1 MLCLRSLKCH
11 LCIRKKGLSQS
22 NMLTQTFCLL
32 GSLKIFLPIAAL
44 ALLVLI
50 PANVSGGTLLDLRK
64 EVVFSDIDKLSI
76 SNVNPGS
83 NR

>member
-1 MLCLRSLKCH
+1 VLSLFQ
-11 LCIRKKGLSQS
+11 KKEVVSIQYD
-22 NMLTQTFCLL
+22 NTNFFLL

>member
-1 MLCLRSLKCH
+1 MLSLFQ
-11 LCIRKKGLSQS
+11 KKEVVSIQYD
-22 NMLTQTFCLL
+22 NTNFFLL
-32 GSLKIFLPIAAL
+32 DSLKIFLPIAAL

-50 PANVSGGTLLDLRK
+50 PVNVSGGTLLDLRK

>member
-1 MLCLRSLKCH
+1 MFYT
-11 LCIRKKGLSQS
+11 
-22 NMLTQTFCLL
+22 LTLFLVLLAL
-32 GSLKIFLPIAAL
+32 GSLKIFLPIMVL

-50 PANVSGGTLLDLRK
+50 PVNVSGGTLLNLRK

-76 SNVNPGS
+76 SNVSPGS